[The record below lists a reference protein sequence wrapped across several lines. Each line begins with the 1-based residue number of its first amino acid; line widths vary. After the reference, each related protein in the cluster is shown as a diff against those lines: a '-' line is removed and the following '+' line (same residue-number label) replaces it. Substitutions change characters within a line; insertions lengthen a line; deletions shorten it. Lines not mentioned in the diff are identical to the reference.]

1 MINED
6 PNMGRKQVF
15 SELPLPS
22 KVEEK
27 GILTLIYKGVFIAVK
42 LLLDI
47 RLNLVKISE
56 GKPIKTKHKEFQVR
70 VQKSITDKPV
80 DNAVIKSTD
89 NIKVE
94 DPIAGEGLNVTPTTE
109 KKDTEFKEDSVNKG
123 GVNEK
128 PTTPRPEAPRGQE
141 SKSDNVDPTIDL

>member
-6 PNMGRKQVF
+6 PNMGRKQIF

-27 GILTLIYKGVFIAVK
+27 GILTLIYKGVFIVVK

-56 GKPIKTKHKEFQVR
+56 GKPIKTKHKEFQAR
-70 VQKSITDKPV
+70 SQKPASEKPV
-80 DNAVIKSTD
+80 DNPVIKNTD
-89 NIKVE
+89 EIKVE
-94 DPIAGEGLNVTPTTE
+94 DVPSSKEKPENVTLGEE
-109 KKDTEFKEDSVNKG
+109 KKDD
-123 GVNEK
+123 K
-128 PTTPRPEAPRGQE
+128 PTKVPSVEDKPTHITTVEDEVKDQ
-141 SKSDNVDPTIDL
+141 KDNVDPTIDL